1 MKINMSQLI
10 YLDHN
15 ATTYI
20 DHSVAEAIRPYLF
33 NHFANPSSIYSISQ
47 SVRKDLENARE
58 HMAEMLGVKQGQIIF
73 TSGGSESDN
82 MAIKGAAFARSHK
95 GKHIITSTIEHHAVL
110 NSCAYLE
117 KHGFEVSYI
126 SVDNQGVLNVEEL
139 EKAIRP
145 DTILISIM
153 AANNETGVIQPLE
166 AVSGLAKKN
175 GIPFH
180 SDAVQIGGKIK
191 IDIGNLGVD
200 LLSLSAHKFYG
211 PKGVGLLYINK
222 GIQIDPLIHG
232 GLQENGKRA
241 GTENLAGIIGME
253 KALELCMN
261 NYEVESDRETKLRD
275 KLEKEILQII
285 PECMVNGQKASR
297 LPNTLNIIF
306 KFVEGEG
313 MILLL
318 DKEGICVSSGSACTS
333 GSLEPSHVLLAMGVP
348 HEHAHGSLRFSLGKN
363 TTEEDINKVIKVLP
377 GIIEKLRAMSPLW
390 EG

>member
-1 MKINMSQLI
+1 MSQLI

-117 KHGFEVSYI
+117 KHGFEVRYI

-166 AVSGLAKKN
+166 AVSRLAKKN

-297 LPNTLNIIF
+297 LPNTL
-306 KFVEGEG
+306 
-313 MILLL
+313 
-318 DKEGICVSSGSACTS
+318 
-333 GSLEPSHVLLAMGVP
+333 
-348 HEHAHGSLRFSLGKN
+348 
-363 TTEEDINKVIKVLP
+363 
-377 GIIEKLRAMSPLW
+377 
-390 EG
+390 